1 MSKITKLCD
10 RMDERDMLEENETIE
25 KVFPSN
31 WMEFKSSDKFV
42 R

>member
-1 MSKITKLCD
+1 MSKVTKPCD
-10 RMDERDMLEENETIE
+10 RMAERDMLEENETIE